1 MGGSMKEGQ
10 YLPRRLI
17 PTRCNFSVFGNETLQ
32 TSGSEG
38 SKELLCPH
46 FYGWLGGSSMSFC
59 SLTYRVMG
67 TADFFPWTPY
77 LLNLVNQFH
86 LVCQVS
92 TTLPHQFRSPALPTN
107 CPDHSQLLML
117 WANLG

>member
-17 PTRCNFSVFGNETLQ
+17 PTRQNPVFGNETLQ

-38 SKELLCPH
+38 SKELLCPY

-59 SLTYRVMG
+59 SLIYHVLG
-67 TADFFPWTPY
+67 TADFFP
-77 LLNLVNQFH
+77 
-86 LVCQVS
+86 
-92 TTLPHQFRSPALPTN
+92 
-107 CPDHSQLLML
+107 
-117 WANLG
+117 